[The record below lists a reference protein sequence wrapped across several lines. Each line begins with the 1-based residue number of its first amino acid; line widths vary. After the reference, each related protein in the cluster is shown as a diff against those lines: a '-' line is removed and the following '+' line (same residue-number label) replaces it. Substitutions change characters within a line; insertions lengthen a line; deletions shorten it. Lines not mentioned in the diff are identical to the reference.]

1 MTKKKTNLSTH
12 HSTVPLLFVYFQ
24 QLCLEGHYADF
35 EGFEQVKWT
44 EGNVLFLA
52 LPVLEATNAKAQSE
66 DSTLLSLYVSAEL
79 LCGPQRLTDHRS
91 VEVRGKNKRI

>member
-1 MTKKKTNLSTH
+1 M
-12 HSTVPLLFVYFQ
+12 
-24 QLCLEGHYADF
+24 

-52 LPVLEATNAKAQSE
+52 LPVLEATNAEAQSE

-79 LCGPQRLTDHRS
+79 LCTPETDRPQECGS
-91 VEVRGKNKRI
+91 EGKNK